1 MGTDDTNNMETRVI
15 EAAKVVFVRKGYVAT
30 TMKDIADE
38 VGISRT
44 SLHYYFRTKETL
56 FEAIFEQL
64 MKHLL
69 PNIETIIN
77 EKSSVLEKAPAI
89 VTQYLQ
95 AIRQNMLFPIFVVSE
110 INRDPEHLFHAILKN
125 PSKIEPLLRLR
136 EQIYEEME
144 QGLIQKRPLVDIA
157 STLLS
162 LVLFPFLLKTPLT
175 KVFMDNNEA
184 AFKDFLLN
192 REKLITEIMLY
203 LLTPNNSSP
212 IKPI

>member
-1 MGTDDTNNMETRVI
+1 METRVI